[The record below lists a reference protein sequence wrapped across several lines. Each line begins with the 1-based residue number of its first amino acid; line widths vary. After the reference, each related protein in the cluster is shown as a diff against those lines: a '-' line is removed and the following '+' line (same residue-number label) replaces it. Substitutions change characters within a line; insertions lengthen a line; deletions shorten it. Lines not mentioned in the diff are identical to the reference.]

1 LRMAQYDLTN
11 KLSEFMDLHL
21 VFPLLEFLSTREIY
35 KNASLT
41 ASKYELLQNTNMVDF
56 TIDVFHSLHPG
67 QDPPNA
73 LALKRNEVVQKLT
86 ELQGKSIRVIEMF
99 QKKDVAEMVEKNRD
113 GQQLWDYL
121 LERYGFEREHLDH
134 VFHYGKFMY
143 DVGNYNVASTN
154 LDFYRNLAAA
164 DSKYYSSAQWGKLA
178 SEILQQNWDEAM
190 EELDRL
196 KDNISSAVHLSYSEI
211 LVQRAWLIH
220 WGLFVYFNHPQG
232 RDSIIDVFLY
242 QKPYLNAIQTM
253 CPHILRYITTAV
265 VISKRRRTDIK
276 ELIKILQQESYKDP
290 ITEFVES
297 LYVSF
302 DFDEAQ
308 AKLKECTTV
317 IENDFFI
324 VGCLEEFTENAR
336 LIISEIFC
344 RIHQRI
350 EIDMLADNL
359 NMEPA
364 EAEKWVVNM
373 IRLAHLDAKIDSKNG
388 YVVMGGSQTPVYQKL
403 IDKTK
408 DLHLRASAVS
418 HKIDKKLT
426 LGI

>member
-1 LRMAQYDLTN
+1 MAEYDLTN
-11 KLSEFMDLHL
+11 VLSGFMDLHL
-21 VFPLLEFLSTREIY
+21 VFPLLEFLSTRDIY
-35 KNASLT
+35 NEKSLI
-41 ASKYELLQNTNMVDF
+41 ASKFTLLQDTNMVDF
-56 TIDVFHSLHPG
+56 TMDVYTMLHPD
-67 QDPPNA
+67 QEPPEA
-73 LALKRNEVVQKLT
+73 LQGKRAEVVQKLT
-86 ELQGKSIRVIEMF
+86 SLQEKSTKIIEMF
-99 QKKDVAEMVEKNRD
+99 QKDDVAAIVEKNRD
-113 GQQLWDYL
+113 SQQLWDYL
-121 LERYGFEREHLDH
+121 LERYGFDRERLVD
-134 VFHYGKFMY
+134 VYHYGKFMY
-143 DVGNYNVASTN
+143 DVGNYAIASTN
-154 LDFYRNLAAA
+154 LDTYRNLAPP

-190 EELDRL
+190 DELNRL

-211 LVQRAWLIH
+211 LIQRAWLIH

-242 QKPYLNAIQTM
+242 QKPYLNAVQTM

-276 ELIKILQQESYKDP
+276 ELIKVLQQESYKDP

-297 LYVSF
+297 LYVNF

-308 AKLKECTTV
+308 AKLKECSTV

-359 NMEPA
+359 NMQPE

-388 YVVMGGSQTPVYQKL
+388 YVVMGGTQVPVYQKL

-408 DLHLRASAVS
+408 DLHLRAQAVS
-418 HKIDKKLT
+418 QKIDKKLA

>member
-1 LRMAQYDLTN
+1 MAQYDLTN
-11 KLSEFMDLHL
+11 ALSEFMDLHL

-35 KNASLT
+35 RNESLT
-41 ASKYELLQNTNMVDF
+41 ESKYQLLQNTNMVDF
-56 TIDVFHSLHPG
+56 TIDVFHSLHPDE
-67 QDPPNA
+67 DPPDT
-73 LALKRNEVVQKLT
+73 LHDKRNEVVRQLT
-86 ELQGKSIRVIEMF
+86 LLQERSSEVITMF
-99 QKKDVAEMVEKNRD
+99 SRKDVADMVEKHRD
-113 GQQLWDYL
+113 SQQLWDYL
-121 LERYGFEREHLDH
+121 MEQYQFDRERLDD

-143 DVGNYNVASTN
+143 DVGNYAIASTN
-154 LDFYRNLAAA
+154 LDLYRNLAPA
-164 DSKYYSSAQWGKLA
+164 DSQFYSSAQWGKLA

-196 KDNISSAVHLSYSEI
+196 KDNISAALHLSYSEI

-265 VISKRRRTDIK
+265 VISKRRRDGIK
-276 ELIKILQQESYKDP
+276 ELIKVLQQESYKDP

-297 LYVSF
+297 LYVNF

-308 AKLKECTTV
+308 AKLKECKTV

-324 VGCLEEFTENAR
+324 VGCLDEFTENAR

-388 YVVMGGSQTPVYQKL
+388 YVVMGGTSVPVYQKL

-408 DLHLRASAVS
+408 DLHLKANSCCQ
-418 HKIDKKLT
+418 KIDKKLT